1 MVGWACT
8 PHPHQAGLFF
18 PSWWNVSQKVAI
30 ATLCVLCG
38 LDDTNYRDGTA
49 VVNYTEYTMRKFSVL
64 KFYSI
69 TQRKREFSKVSK
81 YIALTFPLWMYLN
94 SKVTPP
100 KNNDKRKKQHL
111 SLGRSVQE
119 ICIFQGRCPLL
130 QKEKA
135 GTKTTKVIR
144 ISDFSP
150 SWDQYPI
157 QQR

>member
-1 MVGWACT
+1 
-8 PHPHQAGLFF
+8 
-18 PSWWNVSQKVAI
+18 
-30 ATLCVLCG
+30 
-38 LDDTNYRDGTA
+38 
-49 VVNYTEYTMRKFSVL
+49 
-64 KFYSI
+64 
-69 TQRKREFSKVSK
+69 
-81 YIALTFPLWMYLN
+81 MYLN

-119 ICIFQGRCPLL
+119 ICIFQGRFPLL